1 MRFAEIARV
10 SFTRGTRITMSSSVQ
25 VPIEDI
31 RVGDNVLTRD
41 YSPQSVR
48 WIGETT
54 LRAVGE
60 FAPVVIRNGALH
72 NANNLILSPDHGC
85 PSISGRT
92 DWVMGTMRCWS
103 RSAT

>member
-92 DWVMGTMRCWS
+92 DWVTGTMRCWS